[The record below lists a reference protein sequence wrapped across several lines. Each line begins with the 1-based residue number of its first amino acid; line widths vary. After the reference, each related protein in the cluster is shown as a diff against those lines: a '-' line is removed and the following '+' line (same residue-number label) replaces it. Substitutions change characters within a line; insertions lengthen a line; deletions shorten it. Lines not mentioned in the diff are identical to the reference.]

1 MHHPKEQ
8 HLDMTSFR
16 RGKGQRPISILHKE
30 STLSLGLYVGLHLW
44 IGNLSVLPSSI
55 ELAASLSRP
64 NPSLSAQ
71 WEGLK
76 FSQMSFLNSRSDMM
90 EKKEETS

>member
-8 HLDMTSFR
+8 HLNMTSFR
-16 RGKGQRPISILHKE
+16 GGKGQRPTFIQHKE
-30 STLSLGLYVGLHLW
+30 STLSFGLYIGVHLW
-44 IGNLSVLPSSI
+44 MCNLPVLPSSI

-64 NPSLSAQ
+64 NPSLSGQ

-76 FSQMSFLNSRSDMM
+76 FSQMSFLNSKSDE
-90 EKKEETS
+90 EKGGNII